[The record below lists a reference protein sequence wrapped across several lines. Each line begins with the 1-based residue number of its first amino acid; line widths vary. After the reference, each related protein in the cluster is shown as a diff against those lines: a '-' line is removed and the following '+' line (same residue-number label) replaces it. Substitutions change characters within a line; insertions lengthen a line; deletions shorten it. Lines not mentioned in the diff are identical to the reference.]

1 MLHGQYDGS
10 LLNGD
15 SLRPVARLRLCKH
28 ARVKIYTL
36 NSWHITSEIVWL
48 LMKYPKGCFDLC
60 M

>member
-15 SLRPVARLRLCKH
+15 SLRPVAHLRLCKH

-36 NSWHITSEIVWL
+36 KLLIESTYSTHNSF
-48 LMKYPKGCFDLC
+48 KG
-60 M
+60 